1 MRIKSILQAIVES
14 LGIRP
19 IPITPAIT
27 GTARREPP
35 WSRAMPPTVVPWFI
49 AIVLPGWMH
58 SARTLGRMGEWCL
71 RFTPRV
77 HVEPWDPADAA
88 PPLVL
93 LDASGCLRV
102 NGGARRLESRI
113 SRGLARRGI
122 AHAVGSAGASGPAVV
137 QAMGAAMGAPHAH
150 IDALPIECLRLPP
163 ATCTALHEVNVTRIG
178 ELAAIARAALADRYG
193 SVPGERLAMAAGRL
207 PWPFRA
213 IVPPS
218 PVVGEFVFA
227 SPCAQREAVD
237 RACIHAVESLCA
249 ALDARGRGVRAL
261 SVRVERARLA
271 PISGTMHFGAPTRDP
286 QHLWRLLAPRI
297 ERMHLGDHERGEGIE
312 RIELT
317 AVRLGRCAG
326 GTPFLGGLVADA
338 SAASA
343 ADGPAA
349 GNDHR
354 AATERAVGEL
364 VDQLRARLG
373 EGRVMSAEP

>member
-1 MRIKSILQAIVES
+1 MA
-14 LGIRP
+14 
-19 IPITPAIT
+19 T
-27 GTARREPP
+27 
-35 WSRAMPPTVVPWFI
+35 RA
-49 AIVLPGWMH
+49 
-58 SARTLGRMGEWCL
+58 SA
-71 RFTPRV
+71 
-77 HVEPWDPADAA
+77 
-88 PPLVL
+88 
-93 LDASGCLRV
+93 S
-102 NGGARRLESRI
+102 
-113 SRGLARRGI
+113 
-122 AHAVGSAGASGPAVV
+122 HAC
-137 QAMGAAMGAPHAH
+137 
-150 IDALPIECLRLPP
+150 IDALAIECLRLPP
-163 ATCTALHEVNVTRIG
+163 ATCAALHEVNVTRIG
-178 ELAAIARAALADRYG
+178 ELRAIARAAVADRYG
-193 SVPGERLAMAAGRL
+193 PMPGERLAMATGRL

-227 SPCAQREAVD
+227 SACAQREAVD

-261 SVRVERARLA
+261 AVRVERARLA

-286 QHLWRLLAPRI
+286 QHLWRLLSPRI

-326 GTPFLGGLVADA
+326 GTPFLGGLVGDA
-338 SAASA
+338 AAASA

-373 EGRVMSAEP
+373 EGRVMPAEP